1 MATQT
6 KTDVEKSFGPR
17 GPGAN
22 VTNELLMPH
31 LATIPPTA
39 CGWVGELIAGYK
51 CNGRASCTGSLR
63 DLRITR
69 TDTAGNGSTDSRAL
83 PDQQQCPLEGRPP
96 TQLNSTRYG

>member
-6 KTDVEKSFGPR
+6 KTDVENLFGPR

-22 VTNELLMPH
+22 VMNKLLRPH

-83 PDQQQCPLEGRPP
+83 PDQQCPLEGRPP
-96 TQLNSTRYG
+96 RLPLYLTLA